1 MKMQDKT
8 NPLVQ
13 KSQSSFTSTHER
25 LKFLRKKRKSK
36 SMFIFIIIILIFLCQ
51 YIFKENLF
59 TFSIMVSNKMNSFY
73 QNKKYLIDLI
83 KYLSEIKFIICIMF
97 IVYFECPITKSHSF
111 LLIIIFSW
119 YISSVTDI
127 FYGKYR
133 GWNKENLMIYFTN
146 GSEKPSGHCIMATS
160 IYLSLWDII
169 TTDID
174 YHKKY
179 SRKLNKNFFKYS
191 LLVFIFFFINI
202 LMFSQVLEKNHS
214 FNMCIVGILI
224 GALFYNLF
232 FRYMSLHL
240 IEPNKFM
247 KYFRKKSTS
256 LMILFSYIVGLI
268 ILFAVYFSFVR
279 KIYFVV
285 PNSKIHNDIILFN
298 NESLENG
305 LCIFILIGVYFGIE
319 HLETFSSKKYP
330 NREND
335 INSFNEVSILKK
347 IPILIIILFFSFPLI
362 LLLSIDNT
370 SSPFGIVILLKFC
383 LPYITLG
390 YSFYGIGLSTNIK
403 FELCNPH
410 IYERRKESFELNEF
424 NEDYDNDADDDE
436 DYSANDIQNREN
448 NQINKL
454 DEELIYVP
462 KI

>member
-13 KSQSSFTSTHER
+13 KPQSSSTSTHSR
-25 LKFLRKKRKSK
+25 IKSLRKKRKTNSI
-36 SMFIFIIIILIFLCQ
+36 FIFIIFILIFVCQ
-51 YIFKENLF
+51 YMFKKNLF
-59 TFSIMVSNKMNSFY
+59 TLSITISNKMNSFY
-73 QNKKYLIDLI
+73 QNKQYLIDLI
-83 KYLSEIKFIICIMF
+83 KYLSEIKFIMCIMF

-133 GWNKENLMIYFTN
+133 DWNKENLMIYFTN

-160 IYLSLWDII
+160 IYLSLWDIL
-169 TTDID
+169 TTDTD
-174 YHKKY
+174 FHKKY
-179 SRKLNKNFFKYS
+179 SRKLNKGFIKYS
-191 LLVFIFFFINI
+191 LLVFILFFICI

-214 FNMCIVGILI
+214 FNMCFVGILI
-224 GALFYNLF
+224 GGSFYNLF

-240 IEPNKFM
+240 IEANKFM

-279 KIYFVV
+279 KIYFVI
-285 PNSKIHNDIILFN
+285 PNSKIKSDIILFN

-319 HLETFSSKKYP
+319 HLESFSSKKYP

-335 INSFNEVSILKK
+335 INTFNKVSILKK
-347 IPILIIILFFSFPLI
+347 IPILTIILLFSFPLI
-362 LLLSIDNT
+362 LLLSIDNI
-370 SSPFGIVILLKFC
+370 SSPFGIVILLKYC
-383 LPYITLG
+383 LPYLTLG

-403 FELCNPH
+403 FELCNPK
-410 IYERRKESFELNEF
+410 IYERRNESLELNEF

-436 DYSANDIQNREN
+436 EDSLNDNQNREHDEF
-448 NQINKL
+448 NKL
-454 DEELIYVP
+454 DEELVYVP
-462 KI
+462 RI

>member
-1 MKMQDKT
+1 MQDKT

-13 KSQSSFTSTHER
+13 KPQSSFTSTHER

-59 TFSIMVSNKMNSFY
+59 TFSIMVTNKMNSFY

-111 LLIIIFSW
+111 LLIITFSW

-133 GWNKENLMIYFTN
+133 DWNKENLMIYFTN

-160 IYLSLWDII
+160 IYLSLWDIL
-169 TTDID
+169 TTDTD
-174 YHKKY
+174 FHKKY
-179 SRKLNKNFFKYS
+179 SRKLNKGFIKYS
-191 LLVFIFFFINI
+191 LLVFILFFINI

-319 HLETFSSKKYP
+319 YLESFSSKKFP
-330 NREND
+330 NKEQE
-335 INSFNEVSILKK
+335 INSFNNVSLMKK
-347 IPILIIILFFSFPLI
+347 IFILIVILFYSFSLTLLI
-362 LLLSIDNT
+362 SIDNQNY
-370 SSPFGIVILLKFC
+370 PFGIVIFLKYGLSYFS
-383 LPYITLG
+383 LG
-390 YSFYGIGLSTNIK
+390 YSFYGIGLITNIK
-403 FELCNPH
+403 FEICNTQ
-410 IYERRKESFELNEF
+410 IYEKRNESMELNEL
-424 NEDYDNDADDDE
+424 NEDIENEEEEYEESEFSEKNKE
-436 DYSANDIQNREN
+436 EN
-448 NQINKL
+448 NDSKNKKIE
-454 DEELIYVP
+454 DELIYIP
-462 KI
+462 KY

>member
-13 KSQSSFTSTHER
+13 KPLSSYTTTHTR
-25 LKFLRKKRKSK
+25 LKLLKKKRKSK
-36 SMFIFIIIILIFLCQ
+36 SILIFIIIILIFLAE
-51 YIFKENLF
+51 YFFKENLF
-59 TFSIMVSNKMNSFY
+59 TFSIIISNKLNSFY
-73 QNKKYLIDLI
+73 ENKKYLVDLI
-83 KYLSEIKFIICIMF
+83 KYLTEIKFIMCIMF
-97 IVYFECPITKSHSF
+97 IVYFESPITKSHSF
-111 LLIIIFSW
+111 LLIIIFTW

-133 GWNKENLMIYFTN
+133 EWNKDNLMIYFKN

-160 IYLSLWDII
+160 IYLSLWDIL
-169 TTDID
+169 TTDTNF
-174 YHKKY
+174 YKKY
-179 SRKLNKNFFKYS
+179 SRNLNKNFVKYS
-191 LLVFIFFFINI
+191 LLVFIFFFIII
-202 LMFSQVLEKNHS
+202 LMFAQVLEKNHS
-214 FNMCIVGILI
+214 LNKCIIGILI
-224 GALFYNLF
+224 GLIFYNWL
-232 FRYMSLHL
+232 FRYMNLHL
-240 IEPNKFM
+240 IEAKKFM

-319 HLETFSSKKYP
+319 HLENFSSKKYP

-335 INSFNEVSILKK
+335 INSFNNISIIKK

-362 LLLSIDNT
+362 LLISIDNL
-370 SSPFGIVILLKFC
+370 SSPFGVVILLKYC
-383 LPYITLG
+383 LPYLTLG
-390 YSFYGIGLSTNIK
+390 YSLYGIGLTTNIK
-403 FELCNPH
+403 FEICNPR
-410 IYERRKESFELNEF
+410 IYERRNESLELNEF
-424 NEDYDNDADDDE
+424 NEDYENDADDDE
-436 DYSANDIQNREN
+436 DDSLNDYHNKDS
-448 NQINKL
+448 NQISQL

-462 KI
+462 RI